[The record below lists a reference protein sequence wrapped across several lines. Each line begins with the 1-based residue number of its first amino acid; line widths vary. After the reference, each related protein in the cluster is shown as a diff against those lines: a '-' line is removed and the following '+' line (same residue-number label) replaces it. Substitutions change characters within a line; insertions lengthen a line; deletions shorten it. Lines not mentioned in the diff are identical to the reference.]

1 MRCAKIIRDRASI
14 VLKGGTEEQI
24 ANVVTFGLPFSSPFA
39 TFASNNFN
47 ELKHKECLISL
58 SQPACVA
65 MPEGLPEPLSDAR
78 AALGP

>member
-47 ELKHKECLISL
+47 KSKHKMLDL
-58 SQPACVA
+58 LVQPACVA